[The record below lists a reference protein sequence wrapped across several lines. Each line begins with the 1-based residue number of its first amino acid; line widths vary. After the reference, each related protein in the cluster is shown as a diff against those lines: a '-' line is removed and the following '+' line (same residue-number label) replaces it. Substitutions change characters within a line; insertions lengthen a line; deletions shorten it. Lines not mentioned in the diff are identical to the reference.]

1 MAGRHLHTPQ
11 WSTVWTSCSSAVQ
24 CDHTWSPT
32 NTNMV
37 RIFTERA
44 SCCCSLT
51 TAVNVFLLLS
61 LLLRLAGLT
70 CGCFYGPYLYLV
82 VSIGGLYVAGESQ
95 ARARMSDNN
104 LYFQLIAF
112 SSGLST
118 GEHRRGNSCATF
130 QVRKCGFLSGK
141 LSTS

>member
-1 MAGRHLHTPQ
+1 
-11 WSTVWTSCSSAVQ
+11 
-24 CDHTWSPT
+24 
-32 NTNMV
+32 MV

-51 TAVNVFLLLS
+51 TAVNVFLLLT

-95 ARARMSDNN
+95 ARAMSVRM
-104 LYFQLIAF
+104 
-112 SSGLST
+112 
-118 GEHRRGNSCATF
+118 
-130 QVRKCGFLSGK
+130 
-141 LSTS
+141 